1 MKVLLITVA
10 GMSTRFSESIGNTCL
25 KCIYHE
31 GNREESLLYQLLSCY
46 SGFDKFVIVGGFR
59 YEELC
64 NEIQEHYSEFSNRI
78 VLVENKEYASYGS
91 GYSLFVGLKKAM
103 EFHPDQIVF
112 AEGDLYVDRETFEG
126 VAVSKK
132 PVLTMT
138 TETINAKKSVV
149 FYLDMNY
156 RIHYLYDLSHSALE
170 IREPFVEIGNSGQVW
185 KFINDD
191 RLQESF
197 QSMSEHDWQGTNL
210 VFIQNYFSQ
219 LVPDEYEVLK
229 FKKWI
234 NCNTISDFRR
244 VQEENG
250 R

>member
-10 GMSTRFSESIGNTCL
+10 GMSTRFSESIGDTCL

-31 GNREESLLYQLLSCY
+31 NDRKESLLYQLLSCY
-46 SGFDKFVIVGGFR
+46 SGFDKYVIVGGFR

-64 NEIQEHYSEFSNRI
+64 IEIQAHYKEFTNKI

-91 GYSLFVGLKKAM
+91 GFSLYIGLKRAM
-103 EFHPDQIVF
+103 EFNPSEIVF
-112 AEGDLYVDRETFEG
+112 AEGDLYFDKETFSRIAE
-126 VAVSKK
+126 SEN

-138 TETINAKKSVV
+138 AETINAKKSVV
-149 FYLDMNY
+149 FYFDINY
-156 RIHYLYDLSHSALE
+156 QIHYLYDLSHNALE

-191 RLQESF
+191 KFQRSF
-197 QSMSEHDWQGTNL
+197 MSMSECDWQGTNL
-210 VFIQNYFSQ
+210 VFVQKYFSQ
-219 LVPDEYEVLK
+219 FAPDEYEILK

-234 NCNTISDFRR
+234 NCNTIADFRR
-244 VQEENG
+244 MQEENG